1 MKKIMKFLA
10 VIMITLSTFLIT
22 GCTRVGPGY
31 EGLKVA
37 LAGGDKGT
45 AKIEPTYGW
54 TPYFPGTTQ
63 VVKVYVRN
71 QHFITDEITVQA
83 KGGTNVEVHPSF
95 NYRVTPG
102 KVDSLYLMWGIT
114 DDQQIQGKLLET
126 SLLTTLRELTNS
138 YTIDSLLNN
147 RASYDVAL
155 EMEMNKKLTP
165 YVTISQL
172 TSGVKPDKAMADAIA
187 EKSTSIQKAIAA
199 ENKKRETNALND
211 LDLMNAR
218 KDSAVAVIAAS
229 GKAEAIRKE
238 QLFLTPLYVEY
249 TKWIKADPNVA
260 RVPQYVGGNGYLFNG
275 STPTK

>member
-1 MKKIMKFLA
+1 MFL
-10 VIMITLSTFLIT
+10 MTLSLTS
-22 GCTRVGPGY
+22 CMTRVGPGY

-45 AKIEPTYGW
+45 AKIEQTYGW
-54 TPYFPGTTQ
+54 TGYFPFTTQ

-71 QHFITDEITVQA
+71 QHFITPEITVQA

-126 SLLTTLRELTNS
+126 SLLTTLRELTNT

-147 RASYDVAL
+147 RASYDIAL
-155 EMEMNKKLTP
+155 EMEMNRKLAP

-172 TSGVKPDKAMADAIA
+172 TSGVKPDKSMADAIA
-187 EKSTSIQKAIAA
+187 DKATSIQKAIAA

-211 LDLMNAR
+211 LEVMNAR
-218 KDSAVAVIAAS
+218 KDSSVAVIQAS
-229 GKAEAIRKE
+229 GKAEAIKRE

-249 TKWIKADPNVA
+249 TKWQKADPNVA

-275 STPTK
+275 TTK

>member
-1 MKKIMKFLA
+1 MKKLIKFSTIAL
-10 VIMITLSTFLIT
+10 MFLMTLSLTS
-22 GCTRVGPGY
+22 CMTRVGPGY
-31 EGLKVA
+31 EGLKVS

-45 AKIEPTYGW
+45 SKIEQAYGW

-63 VVKVYVRN
+63 VVKVNVRN

-126 SLLTTLRELTNS
+126 SLLTTLRELTNT

-147 RASYDVAL
+147 RASYDIAL
-155 EMEMNKKLTP
+155 ENELNRKLYP
-165 YVTISQL
+165 YVTLSQL
-172 TSGVKPDKAMADAIA
+172 TSGVKPDKSMADAIA
-187 EKSTSIQKAIAA
+187 DKATSIQKAIAA

-211 LDLMNAR
+211 LDIMNAR
-218 KDSAVAVIAAS
+218 KDSTIAVVKAA
-229 GKAEAIRKE
+229 GKAEAIKKE
-238 QLFLTPLYVEY
+238 QMFLTSQYIEY
-249 TKWIKADPNVA
+249 IKWSNANPDVP

-275 STPTK
+275 STK